1 MCPVRPSL
9 QPLVHLLFEFTLA
22 HATFAIQHAKLRHE
36 FRCNCFRNGD
46 VVAKRV
52 DANLADMRP
61 LLKKAHKQCSVL
73 SPLHEHLDVCSR
85 NGSPP
90 TQQSACLAC
99 CLQSRCRLELFA
111 RDVGHCVL
119 EPVGPTCHR

>member
-73 SPLHEHLDVCSR
+73 SPLHEHSM
-85 NGSPP
+85 
-90 TQQSACLAC
+90 
-99 CLQSRCRLELFA
+99 FA
-111 RDVGHCVL
+111 RAMDPLHTTVGMSRL
-119 EPVGPTCHR
+119 LSTEPLSLGALRT